1 MNISERAFRTLLD
14 KHPLLC
20 ASGLSDPGVCETPG
34 LDFDAERHR
43 LESAYDE
50 FSLCCDWLLECTP
63 LKHVSFVS
71 PVSNALVLRVGEY
84 FGSAVS
90 HGALVAAV
98 LYLRIPHHHL
108 PDSPNLK
115 VGISLRSPTLVE
127 D

>member
-1 MNISERAFRTLLD
+1 MNISERSFRTLLD
-14 KHPLLC
+14 KHPHLC
-20 ASGLSDPGVCETPG
+20 ASGLADPGLCDSMG
-34 LDFDAERHR
+34 LDFVVNRQQ
-43 LESAYDE
+43 LEKAFDD

-71 PVSNALVLRVGEY
+71 PTSNALVSRVGEHC
-84 FGSAVS
+84 GRAVS

-98 LYLRIPHHHL
+98 LYLRLPCHHL

-115 VGISLRSPTLVE
+115 VGISLRSPPLAH